1 MSFTAKDLLALAK
14 DIKIKEKLEKRK
26 EKLESIK
33 LENELR
39 LTIENKRIKDFIFYE
54 NIASKC
60 INSALN
66 KKLSCEFLLREL
78 MPYEKIILG
87 SGFSISNLGSFDAQ
101 QMIENFP
108 CLINKN
114 NRDVLIQN
122 STWSSLDKLNKL
134 DVVSIKWI
142 KNNLNAVTA
151 IYPGFVA
158 SVLTT
163 ISSTENQNFNNILEL
178 IWKNIQTGKKKISLS
193 IEEYKDGQCTADMI
207 SGVYFN
213 SQMTSLDELQIEG
226 VFNCLGYQTLIKE
239 LKINNKNPE
248 NLIRKMELN
257 ISWS

>member
-14 DIKIKEKLEKRK
+14 EIKIKEKLEKRK
-26 EKLESIK
+26 EKLQSIK

-39 LTIENKRIKDFIFYE
+39 LTTENKRIKDFIFYE
-54 NIASKC
+54 MIASKC

-66 KKLSCEFLLREL
+66 KKLSCEFLLGEL
-78 MPYEKIILG
+78 MPYEEIIID
-87 SGFSISNLGSFDAQ
+87 SGFSLSNLGSFDAQ
-101 QMIENFP
+101 TMKDDFP
-108 CLINKN
+108 YSINN
-114 NRDVLIQN
+114 NRDVLIKN
-122 STWSSLDKLNKL
+122 STWSSLDKLNKV
-134 DVVSIKWI
+134 DVVSIQWI
-142 KNNLNAVTA
+142 KNNLNGVAA

-193 IEEYKDGQCTADMI
+193 IEEYRDGQCTADMI

-213 SQMTSLDELQIEG
+213 GQMTSLDELQIEG